1 MRADDYVIIH
11 FYSFYSV
18 IYDLISYFSQESVVR
33 LHNHSD
39 KNRSKPKINSSENN
53 STEFPKFM
61 GSPGRLTAEDDCALG
76 KASRCLCVWMLSS
89 VNYCN
94 EGKRLKI
101 TALRVSRNDET
112 IFQLS

>member
-1 MRADDYVIIH
+1 MLSYIFIH
-11 FYSFYSV
+11 V
-18 IYDLISYFSQESVVR
+18 IYDPTNYFSQESVVR
-33 LHNHSD
+33 LLNHSD
-39 KNRSKPKINSSENN
+39 KNRSKPNINSSENN

-61 GSPGRLTAEDDCALG
+61 GSPGRLTAEDDGALG

-101 TALRVSRNDET
+101 TALGVSRNDET
-112 IFQLS
+112 IFQLN